1 MRMGDV
7 DVEIRFA
14 AALLSEWRALSD
26 GARGL
31 VDSARR

>member
-1 MRMGDV
+1 MGDV

-14 AALLSEWRALSD
+14 AALLSDWRALRD

-31 VDSARR
+31 IAAAQR